1 MMLLWGYK
9 TEAMFDLW
17 SIEHFINGIA
27 LAGVA
32 VWITRILLR
41 KKECSPETQKIVSFI
56 VLLTLALMWECVEHY
71 LESGVLTGAIGDRV
85 THWFQG
91 VEHWS
96 NRLIGDTLTVMLGW
110 CVYNWKKNLA
120 IPAKIFSVIWMIV
133 HIFVFPDSM
142 YLHRLLF
149 GGPITP

>member
-1 MMLLWGYK
+1 MLLWGCK

-27 LAGVA
+27 LAGSAAFV
-32 VWITRILLR
+32 TRKIL
-41 KKECSPETQKIVSFI
+41 KNTECSPKVQKIFSFL
-56 VLLTLALMWECVEHY
+56 VLLTAALLWECVEHY
-71 LESGVLTGAIGDRV
+71 LESGILTGAIGDRV

-91 VEHWS
+91 VEHWT

-110 CVYNWKKNLA
+110 YVYNWKKNLA
-120 IPAKIFSVIWMIV
+120 IPAKIVSLVWLIV

-149 GGPITP
+149 QG

>member
-1 MMLLWGYK
+1 MLLWGYK

-27 LAGVA
+27 AAGA
-32 VWITRILLR
+32 ASLIIRTAF
-41 KKECSPETQKIVSFI
+41 KKKGFSSETQKIISFFL
-56 VLLTLALMWECVEHY
+56 VLAAAFLWECTEHY
-71 LESGVLTGAIGDRV
+71 LEAGILPGVIGDKV

-110 CVYNWKKNLA
+110 CVYNWKKKLF
-120 IPAKIFSVIWMIV
+120 IPAKIFSIAWLAV

-149 GGPITP
+149 GGP